1 MKSAVLF
8 LRIFVTLIILVSFQ
22 FCAAQSVSEDS
33 TNVLSFNKTLR
44 NPNTEELKKLKE
56 KQIDFENAKFFTN
69 TGVELPNN
77 SIKSILASASVKFM
91 PRVVI
96 ETNEIVYVVQ
106 QLNEKEINAR
116 TEMVSKNSMV
126 KEEIGKTAARFNEKS
141 INGAK
146 LKSKALKG
154 KIIVLNFWFINCPPC
169 KAEIPHLNN
178 LQNKYK
184 DTNVVFIAFALD
196 RSGDVGDFLETQPFN
211 YHVVADSKYLADVY
225 NVKGYPTNIIIDE
238 EGIVQFYTKGF
249 SSLTVKLMEKKI
261 EEMLSKSSVGRKVE

>member
-8 LRIFVTLIILVSFQ
+8 LRIFFTLIILFVFQ
-22 FCAAQSVSEDS
+22 FCPAQSISEDS
-33 TNVLSFNKTLR
+33 TSESSFNKTIR
-44 NPNTEELKKLKE
+44 IPNIEELKKLKE
-56 KQIDFENAKFFTN
+56 KQIDFENGKFFTSN
-69 TGVELPNN
+69 GVLLPNN

-96 ETNEIVYVVQ
+96 ETNEIVYLVQ
-106 QLNEKEINAR
+106 QLNEKEIEAR
-116 TEMVSKNSMV
+116 TEMAAKNTMA

-141 INGAK
+141 INGLK
-146 LKSKALKG
+146 LKSKSLKG

-196 RSGDVGDFLETQPFN
+196 KSGDLGNFLETQPFN

-238 EGIVQFYTKGF
+238 EGIVQFYAKGF

-261 EEMLSKSSVGRKVE
+261 EEMLSKIGVGRKVE

>member
-1 MKSAVLF
+1 MKSIFFVLRIFLTVIVLF
-8 LRIFVTLIILVSFQ
+8 LYL
-22 FCAAQSVSEDS
+22 ANHAQSISADS
-33 TNVLSFNKTLR
+33 AAELSFNKTLR

-141 INGAK
+141 INGVK

-178 LQNKYK
+178 LQNRHK

-196 RSGDVGDFLETQPFN
+196 RSADLNDFLETQPFN

-261 EEMLSKSSVGRKVE
+261 EEILAKSAVVKKIE